1 MSNQLDSTRIER
13 LVTIDVDPSY
23 RKSICKTLRNIPR
36 VATKGVA
43 DFNNNNNNN
52 NNYYYYYYYYYYY
65 FINNNNNKG
74 LMTTFLQGSSTF
86 VIN

>member
-13 LVTIDVDPSY
+13 LITIDVDPSY

-43 DFNNNNNNN
+43 DFNYNNNYNNNNN
-52 NNYYYYYYYYYYY
+52 NNYYHYYYY
-65 FINNNNNKG
+65 INCIEVVECPS
-74 LMTTFLQGSSTF
+74 L
-86 VIN
+86 

>member
-43 DFNNNNNNN
+43 DFNYNNNYNNNNNNN
-52 NNYYYYYYYYYYY
+52 NNYYYYY
-65 FINNNNNKG
+65 INCIEVVECPS
-74 LMTTFLQGSSTF
+74 L
-86 VIN
+86 

>member
-36 VATKGVA
+36 VAKKGVA
-43 DFNNNNNNN
+43 DFNYN
-52 NNYYYYYYYYYYY
+52 NNYYYYYYY
-65 FINNNNNKG
+65 INCIEVVECPS
-74 LMTTFLQGSSTF
+74 L
-86 VIN
+86 